1 MILFKCYMKQ
11 LAVIIANIE
20 GSVEHAGTDPG
31 FLERG
36 VHMNKGVGEGG

>member
-1 MILFKCYMKQ
+1 MKQ

-20 GSVEHAGTDPG
+20 GPVEPAGADPG

-36 VHMNKGVGEGG
+36 SYE